1 VEEVEEDSGKSGLPE
16 AKYDSISNASQDS
29 HQPML
34 LLARNARSS
43 GADWMVKEAKA
54 LSRLPSP
61 E

>member
-1 VEEVEEDSGKSGLPE
+1 MSGLPE

-29 HQPML
+29 HQPLL

-43 GADWMVKEAKA
+43 GADWMVEDATA
-54 LSRLPSP
+54 LSRLPTP